1 VRPARK
7 TLIAF
12 AAIAVLLGTF
22 AVLAS
27 EVIEVETDTV
37 DQAILLALRSTDGT
51 PIGPVW
57 LERAMVHLSSLG
69 SVAVATLVVI
79 ATSAF
84 LFLDRKP
91 RQALLVIG
99 GTVVVAI
106 ALEILK
112 SYVGRLRPSMVI
124 PIDSVDGMSFPSG
137 HTMIASVLYPTL
149 AFVAASNLKQRR
161 LRVFLIAFAIG
172 LAVLVGFTRVY
183 IGVHYPTDVL
193 GGWCLGAALA
203 IACSL
208 IVDTFQR
215 HGFVEPPV
223 PTEA

>member
-1 VRPARK
+1 
-7 TLIAF
+7 
-12 AAIAVLLGTF
+12 
-22 AVLAS
+22 
-27 EVIEVETDTV
+27 
-37 DQAILLALRSTDGT
+37 
-51 PIGPVW
+51 
-57 LERAMVHLSSLG
+57 
-69 SVAVATLVVI
+69 
-79 ATSAF
+79 
-84 LFLDRKP
+84 
-91 RQALLVIG
+91 
-99 GTVVVAI
+99 
-106 ALEILK
+106 
-112 SYVGRLRPSMVI
+112 
-124 PIDSVDGMSFPSG
+124 MSFPSG

-215 HGFVEPPV
+215 HGVVEPPV